1 MERDRKHPTYPARLD
16 RAIERAA
23 IHEFDAGMPRD
34 EAEARAAS
42 AWNVNLSDVRNGLI
56 EVFP

>member
-1 MERDRKHPTYPARLD
+1 MKHISYQARLD

-23 IHEFDAGMPRD
+23 IQEFDAGMSRD
-34 EAEARAAS
+34 EASARAAS